1 MCFEICRGPRASNPN
16 KKHLPKPPCT
26 MGHSGHSLGL
36 WYCGGVGCKTLNPKQ
51 YEPRDRPPRIPSSHA
66 VYKLLMRPM
75 GQDRKHNPRQNK
87 QESLYRVWG
96 QNNFS
101 LNLTAS
107 CDQPYTL
114 RVRTLRTHTLSLS
127 HTHTLTHTHTHSHTH
142 TGSTSKPFS
151 KSTKSLELRPTVLE
165 RKAPEP

>member
-1 MCFEICRGPRASNPN
+1 MV
-16 KKHLPKPPCT
+16 
-26 MGHSGHSLGL
+26 L
-36 WYCGGVGCKTLNPKQ
+36 WGVGCETLNPKQ
-51 YEPRDRPPRIPSSHA
+51 YEPRNRPPRIPSSHA

-114 RVRTLRTHTLSLS
+114 RVQTLRTHT
-127 HTHTLTHTHTHSHTH
+127 HTHTLTHSHTH
-142 TGSTSKPFS
+142 TYIQGAPPNPSQNRPKALNYGLRSLSAKP
-151 KSTKSLELRPTVLE
+151 R
-165 RKAPEP
+165 EP